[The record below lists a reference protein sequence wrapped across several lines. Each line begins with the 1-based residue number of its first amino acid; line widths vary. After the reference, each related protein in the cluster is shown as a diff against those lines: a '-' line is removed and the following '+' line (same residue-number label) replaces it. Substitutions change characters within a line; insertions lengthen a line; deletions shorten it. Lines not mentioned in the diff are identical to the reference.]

1 MSATAA
7 DPEVSALE
15 AMVAQAKVEL
25 EKAPDAAA
33 AARLLD
39 GSRRLVDALMQRR
52 LAGEAAELLDS
63 VWDLPGLAEFGIES
77 AILGF
82 LSVRVL
88 QASGRH
94 QEAIDRALAAAAR
107 VSATRGDG
115 RGLGAPLLAD
125 MAQARAASFE
135 TMGRREEA
143 RDAQAEAVA
152 RRAGLIGRTDL
163 PDQRAGLASARNALG
178 RLHLTLG
185 NPEEAVKE
193 LETCLDELH
202 EIAQATDGNLPPML
216 FNVHAAASNRLGRA
230 LAATGK
236 PFEAHPH
243 LVTSVE
249 AMRSLVNETRNLGLV
264 EDFLT
269 ALGDLEKAERDMGND
284 RVAANLA
291 AEAVRWRDHVK
302 AQQQAGR

>member
-15 AMVAQAKVEL
+15 SMVVQARIEL
-25 EKAPDAAA
+25 QKEPDAAA

-39 GSRRLVDALMQRR
+39 GTRRLVDALMARR
-52 LAGEAAELLDS
+52 LAAEAAELLDS
-63 VWDLPGLAEFGIES
+63 VWDLPGLKDFGIES

-88 QASGRH
+88 QASNRH
-94 QEAIDRALAAAAR
+94 EEAIERAAAAAAK
-107 VSATRGDG
+107 VTATRGDG

-125 MAQARAASFE
+125 LAQARAASYE
-135 TMGRREEA
+135 TLGRRDEA
-143 RDAQAEAVA
+143 REAQGEAVA

-185 NPEEAVKE
+185 DPAAAVAE
-193 LETCLDELH
+193 LETCLEELR
-202 EIAQATDGNLPPML
+202 EIASATDGNLPPML

-230 LAATGK
+230 LVASGK

-243 LVTSVE
+243 LVTSVD

-269 ALGDLEKAERDMGND
+269 ALGDLEKAEREMGND

-291 AEAVRWRDHVK
+291 AEATRWRDHVK
-302 AQQQAGR
+302 AQQGGGN